1 MAQAKR
7 KILILVLAVLAVGIL
22 GTAFFYYTYE
32 SYLRLNGDETVT
44 VGLNGV
50 YEEPGAEARS
60 GGEDVS
66 KDVEITGSVD
76 TSSPGNT
83 LSSTDP
89 AISQQ
94 SVP

>member
-1 MAQAKR
+1 M
-7 KILILVLAVLAVGIL
+7 LAVGIL

-44 VGLNGV
+44 LGLNGV

-76 TSSPGNT
+76 TSSPGEYTVEYRSGNFT
-83 LSSTDP
+83 AKRNVQVLDRMDP
-89 AISQQ
+89 
-94 SVP
+94 

>member
-22 GTAFFYYTYE
+22 GTVIFYYTYE

-50 YEEPGAEARS
+50 YEEQGADARS

-76 TSSPGNT
+76 TSSPGDFT
-83 LSSTDP
+83 L
-89 AISQQ
+89 
-94 SVP
+94 